1 MPLPVPTAHLPS
13 GLVEHEASAATRGGW
28 GAGPWGAWTVGAW
41 LRRAAGGEDGRGAAA
56 RDRRGAAAQGR
67 EGRGGED
74 GREICMPLLRP
85 ARSDSLSL
93 TLLYSLISILN

>member
-28 GAGPWGAWTVGAW
+28 GAGPWEAWTVGAW

-56 RDRRGAAAQGR
+56 RDRRGA
-67 EGRGGED
+67 D

>member
-1 MPLPVPTAHLPS
+1 MRLQRLR
-13 GLVEHEASAATRGGW
+13 EAAGARGRGGRGRW
-28 GAGPWGAWTVGAW
+28 PVGAW
-41 LRRAAGGEDGRGAAA
+41 PRRAAGGEDGRGAAA

>member
-1 MPLPVPTAHLPS
+1 MGGVD
-13 GLVEHEASAATRGGW
+13 GGGAAAQGR
-28 GAGPWGAWTVGAW
+28 
-41 LRRAAGGEDGRGAAA
+41 GGEDGRGAAA